1 MKQIINDGKN
11 DDRPPFYFLPDEDDY
26 FYLLKIR
33 YRSRFYY
40 EDLPEYH
47 DANDAQ
53 KDLRPPQGQN
63 VPAVS
68 WV

>member
-11 DDRPPFYFLPDEDDY
+11 DGRPPFYFLPDGDDY
-26 FYLLKIR
+26 FYLLKIQ

-40 EDLPEYH
+40 EDLPEYP